1 MKRVGCARNKR
12 KALERVLEDGRLPMH
27 NNVSERELRREAVG
41 RKNWIFVGSDQ
52 GAEVNAA
59 FVSLLA
65 SCQMHGLEPWAY
77 LRDLLCLL
85 PRWPKRRVL
94 ELAPA
99 FWQQTLE
106 QEGTQQRLPRP
117 RLPQGAPRG
126 ARR

>member
-1 MKRVGCARNKR
+1 M
-12 KALERVLEDGRLPMH
+12 
-27 NNVSERELRREAVG
+27 
-41 RKNWIFVGSDQ
+41 GSDQ
-52 GAEVNAA
+52 GAEVNAT

-106 QEGTQQRLPRP
+106 QEDTQQRLAANVYRKVA
-117 RLPQGAPRG
+117 LGELG
-126 ARR
+126 